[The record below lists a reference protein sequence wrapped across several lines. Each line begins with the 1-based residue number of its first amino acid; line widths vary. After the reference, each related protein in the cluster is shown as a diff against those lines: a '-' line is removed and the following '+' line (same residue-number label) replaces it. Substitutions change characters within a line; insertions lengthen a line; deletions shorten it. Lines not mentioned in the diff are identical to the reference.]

1 MINNNQKNEL
11 EEKAK
16 KTVDKLI
23 SDISGRKG
31 IGDEWDSI
39 NSSIQEEIKETWTNI
54 IIKEIKE

>member
-1 MINNNQKNEL
+1 MTI